1 MNMDL
6 QGEQNVCYLEKR
18 RGSAMI
24 FLMGVVLGI
33 LILALL
39 LADLIGIIS
48 YLSNFIHLKQ
58 YGWLVLR
65 FFESYYVWI
74 IAIAVI

>member
-1 MNMDL
+1 
-6 QGEQNVCYLEKR
+6 
-18 RGSAMI
+18 MI
-24 FLMGVVLGI
+24 FLMGVVLEI

-48 YLSNFIHLKQ
+48 YLSHFIHLKQ

-65 FFESYYVWI
+65 FFESHYVWI
-74 IAIAVI
+74 IAII